1 MKVMK
6 VKNEMIEFV
15 SENFDVIK
23 NQFLKDELEILA
35 EGFNDRGDFKDFI
48 SLINFLVDQM
58 NVSTAEGLIEVIN
71 ERSIGVDLDDIEVE
85 ELFNMIKAIKEA
97 AN

>member
-1 MKVMK
+1 M
-6 VKNEMIEFV
+6 KNEMIKFV

-23 NQFLKDELEILA
+23 SQFLKDELEILDDVCDDIV
-35 EGFNDRGDFKDFI
+35 EFNMLSK
-48 SLINFLVDQM
+48 FLFEQM
-58 NVSTAEGLIEVIN
+58 EVSTAEGLIDVIN

>member
-1 MKVMK
+1 M
-6 VKNEMIEFV
+6 KNEMIKFV

-58 NVSTAEGLIEVIN
+58 NVSTAEELIDVIN
-71 ERSIGVDLDDIEVE
+71 ERSIGVDLDDVEVE
-85 ELFNMIKAIKEA
+85 ELFDMIKSIKE
-97 AN
+97 

>member
-6 VKNEMIEFV
+6 VKNEMIKFV

-58 NVSTAEGLIEVIN
+58 NVSTAEGLIDVIN